1 MHEVETGMTSVQRLR
16 DLGLLLSIDD
26 FGTGYSSLSYLRR
39 FPIHRLKI
47 DLSFMRDVTTDT
59 GAAAVASAIIA
70 MAKSLH
76 LRVLAEG
83 VETREQLAL
92 LTAQGCHEL
101 QGYYFSRPLPGD
113 ELAMLLKEDR
123 SLRD

>member
-1 MHEVETGMTSVQRLR
+1 
-16 DLGLLLSIDD
+16 
-26 FGTGYSSLSYLRR
+26 LSYLRR

-47 DLSFMRDVTTDT
+47 DLSFMRDVTTDS
-59 GAAAVASAIIA
+59 GAAAVTGAIIA

-92 LTAQGCHEL
+92 LRAQGCEEL
-101 QGYYFSRPLPGD
+101 QGRYFSPPVTAD
-113 ELAMLLKEDR
+113 ELAKLLKEECL
-123 SLRD
+123 LRA